1 MKYIKSLYS
10 LEKLYIPI
18 EILIYNIVNFS
29 PSPLQADIILDLK
42 SSIEQYQSLGL
53 LPSSRSTIISIKT
66 TEIAPKCLNSND
78 LDIKNINKNKDIR
91 KGTIFTK
98 YN

>member
-1 MKYIKSLYS
+1 MKYIKNFYS

-66 TEIAPKCLNSND
+66 AEIAPKSITIITLNYNF
-78 LDIKNINKNKDIR
+78 NKNC
-91 KGTIFTK
+91 
-98 YN
+98 